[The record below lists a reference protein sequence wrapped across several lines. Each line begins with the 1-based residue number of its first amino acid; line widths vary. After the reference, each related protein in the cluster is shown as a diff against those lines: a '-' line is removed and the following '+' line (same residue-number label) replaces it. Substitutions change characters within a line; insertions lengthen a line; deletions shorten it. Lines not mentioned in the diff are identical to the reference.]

1 MDYYL
6 ILSVSC
12 GLMATCLIVSIR
24 DSSKR
29 ASENAKNTHLL
40 TKLMNRISG
49 VESYVK
55 EALNKKEQ
63 TLVDDALHWKGAAMR
78 LDEDLEAVTE
88 NNAILAK
95 KLKSMTDKV
104 HRVLDHYD
112 SKNIIIS
119 VHHDQRTQRGETA
132 SDARQSIEDLMR
144 IFSV

>member
-1 MDYYL
+1 
-6 ILSVSC
+6 
-12 GLMATCLIVSIR
+12 
-24 DSSKR
+24 
-29 ASENAKNTHLL
+29 
-40 TKLMNRISG
+40 MNRISG

-63 TLVDDALHWKGAAMR
+63 TLVDDALRWKGAAMR

-132 SDARQSIEDLMR
+132 YDARQSIEDLMR